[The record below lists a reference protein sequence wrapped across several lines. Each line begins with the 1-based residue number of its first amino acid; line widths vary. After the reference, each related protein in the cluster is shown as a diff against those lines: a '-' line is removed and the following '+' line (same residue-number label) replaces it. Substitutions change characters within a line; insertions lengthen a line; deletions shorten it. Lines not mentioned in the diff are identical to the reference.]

1 MQRLYSLFSTLCSK
15 FIIQTY
21 LKKQHILILLLLVLG
36 APLYGQYNL
45 FTGDDTYYLLPQDTI
60 FLKIEGASE
69 KIFKHKLAPGQ
80 TLFSL
85 SKFYGL
91 TINELYF
98 YTPSLKNN
106 PYNIGD
112 PISIPIP
119 NRAIKR
125 FKGKY
130 FEPSQYV
137 PVCYMVERGD
147 NLYHVSKR
155 IFKLPLET
163 VKEKNNLTSNTLS
176 IGQVLNV
183 GWMSIYGIPD
193 SLRQFKGHP
202 LWKRSFNNKKKYFYQ
217 KEDKKERETRGPALW
232 IKGNDNSRAL
242 VVMHRKAKEGSIV
255 GVTNPMNKRTVY
267 AKVIGK
273 IPYTYSADVEVIVS
287 PTIAKMLG
295 VLDEKFYARTH
306 YLK

>member
-1 MQRLYSLFSTLCSK
+1 M
-15 FIIQTY
+15 
-21 LKKQHILILLLLVLG
+21 VLG
-36 APLYGQYNL
+36 TPGYGQHTQ
-45 FTGDDTYYLLPQDTI
+45 FTGDETYYLLPQDTI
-60 FLKIEGASE
+60 FLQIGRASE
-69 KIFKHKLAPGQ
+69 KIFRHKLAPGQ

-91 TINELYF
+91 TIDEIYF
-98 YTPSLKNN
+98 YNPSLKANT
-106 PYNIGD
+106 YKKGD
-112 PISIPIP
+112 AISIPIP

-130 FEPSQYV
+130 FESSQYI

-147 NLYHVSKR
+147 NLYHISKR

-163 VKEKNNLTSNTLS
+163 VKEKNNLTDNTLS
-176 IGQVLNV
+176 IGQILNV
-183 GWMSIYGIPD
+183 GWMSIHGIPD

-202 LWKRSFNNKKKYFYQ
+202 LWKRSFNNKKEYFYQ
-217 KEDKKERETRGPALW
+217 TESKKEQETRGPARW
-232 IKGNDNSRAL
+232 IKGNSNSTAL
-242 VVMHRKAKEGSIV
+242 VVLHRKATEGAIV

-267 AKVIGK
+267 AKVIGRV
-273 IPYTYSADVEVIVS
+273 PYTYPADVEVIVS
-287 PTIAKMLG
+287 PVIAKMLG

>member
-1 MQRLYSLFSTLCSK
+1 
-15 FIIQTY
+15 
-21 LKKQHILILLLLVLG
+21 LKKQHILFLLLLALG
-36 APLYGQYNL
+36 TPVYGQHTL
-45 FTGDDTYYLLPQDTI
+45 FTGDETYYLLPQDTI
-60 FLKIEGASE
+60 FLNIEGASE
-69 KIFKHKLAPGQ
+69 KIFRHQLAPGQ

-98 YTPSLKNN
+98 YNPSLKANT
-106 PYNIGD
+106 YKIGD

-130 FEPSQYV
+130 FESSQYV

-147 NLYHVSKR
+147 NLYHISKR
-155 IFKLPLET
+155 IFRLPLET
-163 VKEKNNLTSNTLS
+163 VKEKNNLTDNTLS
-176 IGQVLNV
+176 IGQVLKV
-183 GWMSIYGIPD
+183 GWMSIHGIPD

-217 KEDKKERETRGPALW
+217 TAYKKEHETRGPARW
-232 IKGNDNSRAL
+232 IKGNGNSTAL
-242 VVMHRKAKEGSIV
+242 VVMHRKATEGSIV
-255 GVTNPMNKRTVY
+255 GVTNPMNKRIVY
-267 AKVIGK
+267 AKVIGSV
-273 IPYTYSADVEVIVS
+273 PYTYPADVEVIVS

>member
-1 MQRLYSLFSTLCSK
+1 M
-15 FIIQTY
+15 
-21 LKKQHILILLLLVLG
+21 LVLG
-36 APLYGQYNL
+36 TPVYGQHTQ
-45 FTGDDTYYLLPQDTI
+45 FTGDEIYYLLPQDTI
-60 FLKIEGASE
+60 FLQIEGASE
-69 KIFKHKLAPGQ
+69 KIFRHKLAPRQ

-91 TINELYF
+91 TIDEIYF
-98 YTPSLKNN
+98 YNPSLKANT
-106 PYNIGD
+106 YKKGD
-112 PISIPIP
+112 AISIPIP

-147 NLYHVSKR
+147 NLYHISKR

-183 GWMSIYGIPD
+183 GWMSIHGIPD

-217 KEDKKERETRGPALW
+217 TEHKKEQETRGPARW
-232 IKGNDNSRAL
+232 IKGNSNSTTL
-242 VVMHRKAKEGSIV
+242 VVLHRKATEGAIV

-267 AKVIGK
+267 AKVVGS
-273 IPYTYSADVEVIVS
+273 IPYTYPADVEVIVS